1 MNATNFQT
9 EIEHGG
15 QVYDVHIEVDVHV
28 SRGGFDY
35 GFGGQRQTETEVTVE
50 VTDFGVR
57 DEAGNEIEDKAI
69 RAALSPLVDEVAELE
84 TERLAERVAA

>member
-9 EIEHGG
+9 EIEHNGI
-15 QVYDVHIEVDVHV
+15 VYDVHVEVDVNV
-28 SRGGFDY
+28 SRAGFEY

-69 RAALSPLVDEVAELE
+69 LRALSPIVDDVAEME
-84 TERLAERVAA
+84 TERLAERMAA